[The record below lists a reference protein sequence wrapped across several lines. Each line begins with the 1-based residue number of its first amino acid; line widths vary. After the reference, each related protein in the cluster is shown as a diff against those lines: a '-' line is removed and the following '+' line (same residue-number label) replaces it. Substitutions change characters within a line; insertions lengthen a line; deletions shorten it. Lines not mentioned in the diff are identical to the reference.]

1 MEWLD
6 SLWAWV
12 MSLIASLFTL
22 LGFTSVS
29 EARSVESVEAQAH
42 ASQGS
47 QSLQACFAQTHP
59 PLMNPL
65 GAFQASEK
73 AAEVFEAL
81 AAQVPPMLVE
91 LPLAESPPNM

>member
-22 LGFTSVS
+22 FTSVS
-29 EARSVESVEAQAH
+29 ESHSVESVEAPMDLSG
-42 ASQGS
+42 ASD
-47 QSLQACFAQTHP
+47 
-59 PLMNPL
+59 
-65 GAFQASEK
+65 K

-81 AAQVPPMLVE
+81 AAQVPPMMVE
-91 LPLAESPPNM
+91 LPAADALEGAPPNM

>member
-29 EARSVESVEAQAH
+29 EAARSVEA
-42 ASQGS
+42 
-47 QSLQACFAQTHP
+47 P
-59 PLMNPL
+59 MNPL
-65 GAFQASEK
+65 GSFQASEK

-91 LPLAESPPNM
+91 LPAAEEGAPPNM

>member
-12 MSLIASLFTL
+12 MSLLASLFAL
-22 LGFTSVS
+22 FTSSVS
-29 EARSVESVEAQAH
+29 EARSVEAPIDSSGASDVSETSV
-42 ASQGS
+42 
-47 QSLQACFAQTHP
+47 
-59 PLMNPL
+59 
-65 GAFQASEK
+65 K

-91 LPLAESPPNM
+91 LPLAEGDAPPNM

>member
-6 SLWAWV
+6 SLWAWI

-22 LGFTSVS
+22 FTSVS
-29 EARSVESVEAQAH
+29 ESHSVEAPMDLSG
-42 ASQGS
+42 ASV
-47 QSLQACFAQTHP
+47 
-59 PLMNPL
+59 
-65 GAFQASEK
+65 K

-91 LPLAESPPNM
+91 LPLSDADAPPNM

>member
-12 MSLIASLFTL
+12 MSILASFIALFT
-22 LGFTSVS
+22 
-29 EARSVESVEAQAH
+29 SVESVEAQAPP
-42 ASQGS
+42 
-47 QSLQACFAQTHP
+47 HP

-65 GAFQASEK
+65 GAFQASEVSEASVK

-91 LPLAESPPNM
+91 LPLSEADAPPNM

>member
-12 MSLIASLFTL
+12 MSLIASLFAL
-22 LGFTSVS
+22 FGVSSVS
-29 EARSVESVEAQAH
+29 EASRSVEAQAR
-42 ASQGS
+42 AS
-47 QSLQACFAQTHP
+47 QTHP
-59 PLMNPL
+59 PRMDSL
-65 GAFQASEK
+65 GAFQASDVSESSK

-91 LPLAESPPNM
+91 LPVADVPPNM

>member
-29 EARSVESVEAQAH
+29 ESRSVEAPMDLSG
-42 ASQGS
+42 ASD
-47 QSLQACFAQTHP
+47 
-59 PLMNPL
+59 
-65 GAFQASEK
+65 K

-81 AAQVPPMLVE
+81 AAQVPPMMVE
-91 LPLAESPPNM
+91 LPDADAPPNM

>member
-29 EARSVESVEAQAH
+29 EAARSVEVPMDLSG
-42 ASQGS
+42 ASD
-47 QSLQACFAQTHP
+47 
-59 PLMNPL
+59 
-65 GAFQASEK
+65 K

-91 LPLAESPPNM
+91 LPEDAPPNM

>member
-12 MSLIASLFTL
+12 MSLLASLFTL

-29 EARSVESVEAQAH
+29 EAHSVEA
-42 ASQGS
+42 
-47 QSLQACFAQTHP
+47 P
-59 PLMNPL
+59 MDPL
-65 GAFQASEK
+65 GAFQASDK

-91 LPLAESPPNM
+91 LPAADALEGAPPNM

>member
-12 MSLIASLFTL
+12 MSLLASLFTL
-22 LGFTSVS
+22 FTSVS
-29 EARSVESVEAQAH
+29 EARSVEAPMDLSG
-42 ASQGS
+42 ASD
-47 QSLQACFAQTHP
+47 
-59 PLMNPL
+59 
-65 GAFQASEK
+65 K

-91 LPLAESPPNM
+91 LPAADAFEGGAPPNM

>member
-22 LGFTSVS
+22 FTSVS
-29 EARSVESVEAQAH
+29 ESHSVESVEA
-42 ASQGS
+42 
-47 QSLQACFAQTHP
+47 P
-59 PLMNPL
+59 MDPL
-65 GAFQASEK
+65 GAFQASDK

-81 AAQVPPMLVE
+81 AAQVPPMMVE
-91 LPLAESPPNM
+91 LPAADALEGAPPNM

>member
-12 MSLIASLFTL
+12 MSILASFIALFT
-22 LGFTSVS
+22 
-29 EARSVESVEAQAH
+29 SVESVEAARSVEAPMDLSG
-42 ASQGS
+42 ASD
-47 QSLQACFAQTHP
+47 
-59 PLMNPL
+59 
-65 GAFQASEK
+65 K

-91 LPLAESPPNM
+91 LPEDAPPNM

>member
-12 MSLIASLFTL
+12 MSLLASLFTL
-22 LGFTSVS
+22 FTSVS
-29 EARSVESVEAQAH
+29 EARSVESVEAQAR
-42 ASQGS
+42 AS
-47 QSLQACFAQTHP
+47 QTHP
-59 PLMNPL
+59 PLMDPL
-65 GAFQASEK
+65 GASDK

-91 LPLAESPPNM
+91 LPAAEGDAPPNM

>member
-22 LGFTSVS
+22 FTSVS
-29 EARSVESVEAQAH
+29 ESHSVEAQAPP
-42 ASQGS
+42 
-47 QSLQACFAQTHP
+47 HP
-59 PLMNPL
+59 PLMDPL
-65 GAFQASEK
+65 GAFQASESSK

-81 AAQVPPMLVE
+81 AAQVPPMMME
-91 LPLAESPPNM
+91 LPLSEDNAPPNM